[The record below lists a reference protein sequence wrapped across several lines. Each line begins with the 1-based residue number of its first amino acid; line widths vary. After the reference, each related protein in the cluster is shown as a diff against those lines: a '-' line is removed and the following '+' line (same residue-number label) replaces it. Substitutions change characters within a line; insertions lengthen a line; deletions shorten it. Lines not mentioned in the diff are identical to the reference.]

1 MSTLAIGPH
10 HREAPML
17 IVPSTAGFPLLLKSA
32 GLVIAARSRRPRRI
46 RPGRSRIGSVDG
58 SWNGNDAMWRI
69 KSVIRRSCS
78 R

>member
-17 IVPSTAGFPLLLKSA
+17 IVPSTAAFPCFSNPP
-32 GLVIAARSRRPRRI
+32 GLVIAARGRRPRGI

-58 SWNGNDAMWRI
+58 S
-69 KSVIRRSCS
+69 
-78 R
+78 

>member
-32 GLVIAARSRRPRRI
+32 GACHRGPQSAAARDSTGTESDWQRRLEWERRN
-46 RPGRSRIGSVDG
+46 VED
-58 SWNGNDAMWRI
+58 
-69 KSVIRRSCS
+69 
-78 R
+78 

>member
-32 GLVIAARSRRPRRI
+32 GACHRGPQSAAARGFDRDGVGLAASMGAGMERRN
-46 RPGRSRIGSVDG
+46 VED
-58 SWNGNDAMWRI
+58 
-69 KSVIRRSCS
+69 
-78 R
+78 